1 MSGFRSRI
9 GRLPSCAIVDFDRLR
24 RQLVI
29 KLFVPLRDQ
38 RTDRKGLQARRGRRG
53 PRARF
58 DMPASPDALGRR
70 RSLLARLVLRKS
82 GHFSTRLHGP
92 PDAPSGRKARERS
105 GDGATVCETLDYTPH
120 IAREERFKGRAEVY
134 ESGPEFDFVAEA
146 LGEPRRRAI
155 SSQCGGEGD
164 DRTGSRIKS

>member
-120 IAREERFKGRAEVY
+120 IAREERAGLLIGGFASVGNFGV
-134 ESGPEFDFVAEA
+134 PA
-146 LGEPRRRAI
+146 L
-155 SSQCGGEGD
+155 
-164 DRTGSRIKS
+164 TGAQERVRSPITSTATPVSAAAAKQQH